1 VLGTYGSFLLL
12 IGLAALSGQAI
23 FAMCGRRS
31 WSRLAPAV
39 GLAALC
45 AIAWGT
51 VRLPGHATASL
62 VAILLVGAASALYL
76 WRRIDD
82 VSRALQVD
90 LPVGLAAVLAASLPF
105 FVTGRFGILGTGL
118 DPDMSQHLMAAFQLA
133 HGEGGRLVGA
143 GYPLGP
149 HGLVVAVSALGVS
162 FVHGFDGLALAVA
175 VASCLAPLEL
185 LWRLSALRR
194 TVACLLVGL
203 GYMAASYLVQGAV
216 KESLEA
222 LFVLAFAI
230 ALHQLARRE
239 LVPAGAPPL
248 LRAAPLALLAA
259 GTVYCYS
266 FPGLLWLALAA
277 AVWAAAELA
286 LRARREPRVAAAA
299 ARAAIVPAAGA
310 MAILAA
316 VAGPEVGRMIRF
328 AGFSTFN
335 PAGPGLGNLF
345 NRISPLEALGI
356 WPSGDFRVEPGGG
369 FAPAPLFWLGS
380 ALALAALAVGVAWWL
395 RRRELAVPAALA
407 AAGLL
412 VLYSLVAGTPYQEAK
427 AIAIASPLAILVAVR
442 PVVELAP
449 RYRLAMVG
457 AAAGLAFVVGAAG
470 SSALV
475 LANGPV
481 GPASWGPALRELHA
495 AVGRRSTLVLASRE
509 LLDDEHGRD
518 FLVWEL
524 RGGRVC
530 VRASGGRSGGPPP
543 RGVAYVIT
551 SERGT
556 RAPFAGLRVDRRAG
570 PYVLWA
576 RQSLPAG
583 NGRCPLIVPGGGRR
597 ANPAPG

>member
-1 VLGTYGSFLLL
+1 
-12 IGLAALSGQAI
+12 
-23 FAMCGRRS
+23 
-31 WSRLAPAV
+31 
-39 GLAALC
+39 
-45 AIAWGT
+45 
-51 VRLPGHATASL
+51 
-62 VAILLVGAASALYL
+62 
-76 WRRIDD
+76 
-82 VSRALQVD
+82 
-90 LPVGLAAVLAASLPF
+90 
-105 FVTGRFGILGTGL
+105 
-118 DPDMSQHLMAAFQLA
+118 
-133 HGEGGRLVGA
+133 
-143 GYPLGP
+143 
-149 HGLVVAVSALGVS
+149 
-162 FVHGFDGLALAVA
+162 
-175 VASCLAPLEL
+175 
-185 LWRLSALRR
+185 
-194 TVACLLVGL
+194 
-203 GYMAASYLVQGAV
+203 MAASYLVQGAV

-230 ALHQLARRE
+230 TLHRLARRE
-239 LVPAGAPPL
+239 LVPRGAPPL

-266 FPGLLWLALAA
+266 FPGLVWLALAA

-286 LRARREPRVAAAA
+286 LRARREPRAAASA

-310 MAILAA
+310 IAILAA
-316 VAGPEVGRMIRF
+316 VAGPEVGRMIQF

-369 FAPAPLFWLGS
+369 FAPAPFFWLGS
-380 ALALAALAVGVAWWL
+380 ALALAALAIGVAWWL

-449 RYRLAMVG
+449 RYRPAMVG

-495 AVGRRSTLVLASRE
+495 AVGRRSTLVLASRQ

-524 RGGRVC
+524 RGSRVC
-530 VRASGGRSGGPPP
+530 VGAIGERSGGPPP

-551 SERGT
+551 SDGGT
-556 RAPFAGLRVDRRAG
+556 RAPFVGLRVDRRAG

-576 RQSLPAG
+576 RRSLPAG